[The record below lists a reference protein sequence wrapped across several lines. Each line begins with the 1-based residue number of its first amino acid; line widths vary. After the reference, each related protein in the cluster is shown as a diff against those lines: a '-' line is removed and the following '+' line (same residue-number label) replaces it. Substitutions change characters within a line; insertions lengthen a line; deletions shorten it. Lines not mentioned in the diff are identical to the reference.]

1 MGSPWE
7 KYADPAAT
15 AAPWKKYAAPTAPAG
30 PGQGDMRAPPAAPEQ
45 PGYAKDMLYSGGSGL
60 VRGAVET
67 AMLPITANRL
77 GQQGAS
83 WAMGAGDDLVRSI
96 FGMAPATPEDVAAR
110 QAGFAQSQEAVAQVL
125 PFGRLLLGQQAA
137 DAQDAVRGAMDA
149 NLYEPQTTP
158 GRYAETIGEFA
169 SPGGV
174 PSKAVRAAPTA
185 ARKVAEYIPDL
196 FRNVVLPG
204 GLSEAA
210 GQAAEGMGADGTW
223 KETLARVA
231 GAVAGGVGS
240 AAVKAANAPDRV
252 IRRAAGDVTDE
263 EWARALELQNN
274 QFGVK
279 LTGPEAI
286 SQARNGGTGL
296 TDVQRVVEGSIEG
309 AAGMNP
315 FFAQRPDQL
324 KAATNAW
331 LDSIAPQSAAP
342 STLGPR
348 AAQAAE
354 GAISASPEGRAMQE
368 AIFGV
373 GPRVTAAQAGEV
385 VQPAL
390 RSVFDRREGMR
401 NALSDQG
408 YDAARASDPTIPVTG
423 LPPTSTVAEPGYT
436 AIQPRTQGSATPTM
450 VPKDVPA
457 QVETPAMT
465 SRTGAD
471 KIQVDARP
479 VVQAID
485 SLIPNARAGTQD
497 ALRAVRSMLFDKGGV
512 DTGVTGLDAA
522 RGEIG
527 DMIAA
532 AKAGGQMQA
541 ADRLLEVQKTLDEA
555 LAAVPDYKAAKDTF
569 AAASAPLAPFQSPGM
584 ASVVQK
590 DQFNKGFATPPEN
603 VTGAVTSP
611 SEARN
616 FNAVAPPDARV
627 AVENALATKLLD
639 GVTDANGAVNGE
651 ALALALRSNED
662 VLSQFPAVRERLQ
675 GVVDAGGA
683 MGAARQGPVGQ
694 IAAAKDTTAAGNA
707 LLPPNPLVGSEAETA
722 DAIRRL
728 IMQDADTTRGLARQT
743 VADRFGKAM
752 TETQAGNAT
761 FGGAKFRKAMLGN
774 DQRKATLDEAL
785 AALQVPE
792 AAAASPALFDVM
804 QATGRRKP
812 IGSQTEFNRSINADL
827 GEASPIATA
836 FNVAKTA
843 GVSWL
848 TKAGDALQR
857 TVQRKS
863 LGDLA
868 DMFTDPQSVE
878 LIKAAIARGAHTGIP
893 EAVARTAAQIAAT
906 RGQ

>member
-7 KYADPAAT
+7 KYADPAA
-15 AAPWKKYAAPTAPAG
+15 AAPWTKYAAPTAPAG
-30 PGQGDMRAPPAAPEQ
+30 PGQGDMRAAPTAPEQ
-45 PGYAKDMLYSGGSGL
+45 PGYAKDMLYSVGSGV

-96 FGMAPATPEDVAAR
+96 IGADPSTPEDVNAR
-110 QAGFAQSQEAVAQVL
+110 QSAFDQSQEAIAQVM
-125 PFGRLLLGQQAA
+125 PFGRLLMGPQAA

-169 SPGGV
+169 LPGSI
-174 PSKAVRAAPTA
+174 PSKAVRAAPTV

-196 FRNVVLPG
+196 FRNVALPG
-204 GLSEAA
+204 ALSEGA

-223 KETLARVA
+223 KETLARVG

-252 IRRAAGDVTDE
+252 IRRATGELSDE

-324 KAATNAW
+324 KAATNSW

-348 AAQAAE
+348 ASEAATKGVLDVEKARTAAVEPLYRAADPNQVPAPELQALADDMAATAASDKT
-354 GAISASPEGRAMQE
+354 GIVGGQVDGLRAKLFDKDGNLITDIANLDRLRKDARDRLGMQQVGADAISKEQAGALSGYLERLDALMEKASPD
-368 AIFGV
+368 FK
-373 GPRVTAAQAGEV
+373 AAKGKYAEQTRDV
-385 VQPAL
+385 VQP
-390 RSVFDRREGMR
+390 
-401 NALSDQG
+401 
-408 YDAARASDPTIPVTG
+408 
-423 LPPTSTVAEPGYT
+423 VAEGPL
-436 AIQPRTQGSATPTM
+436 
-450 VPKDVPA
+450 
-457 QVETPAMT
+457 
-465 SRTGAD
+465 GA
-471 KIQVDARP
+471 
-479 VVQAID
+479 
-485 SLIPNARAGTQD
+485 
-497 ALRAVRSMLFDKGGV
+497 
-512 DTGVTGLDAA
+512 
-522 RGEIG
+522 
-527 DMIAA
+527 
-532 AKAGGQMQA
+532 
-541 ADRLLEVQKTLDEA
+541 
-555 LAAVPDYKAAKDTF
+555 
-569 AAASAPLAPFQSPGM
+569 
-584 ASVVQK
+584 
-590 DQFNKGFATPPEN
+590 
-603 VTGAVTSP
+603 
-611 SEARN
+611 
-616 FNAVAPPDARV
+616 
-627 AVENALATKLLD
+627 
-639 GVTDANGAVNGE
+639 
-651 ALALALRSNED
+651 
-662 VLSQFPAVRERLQ
+662 
-675 GVVDAGGA
+675 
-683 MGAARQGPVGQ
+683 

-752 TETQAGNAT
+752 TETQAGDAT
-761 FGGAKFRKAMLGN
+761 FGGAKFRKAMMGN

-827 GEASPIATA
+827 GEASPIASA

-878 LIKAAIARGAHTGIP
+878 LIKAAIARGANTGVP
-893 EAVARTAAQIAAT
+893 EAVARVAAQIAAT